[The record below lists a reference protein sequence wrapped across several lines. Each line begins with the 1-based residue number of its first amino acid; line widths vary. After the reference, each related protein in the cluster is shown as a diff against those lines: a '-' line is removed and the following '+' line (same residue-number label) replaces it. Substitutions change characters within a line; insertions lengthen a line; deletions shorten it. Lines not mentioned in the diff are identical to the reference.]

1 MSDENIKSDALKLW
15 KVDGKKVESN
25 ENGLKGFS
33 SEDDIITHFGGEQDV
48 HIIVYISAAAVVPRT
63 VVLRIVVPQTIF

>member
-1 MSDENIKSDALKLW
+1 MSDENIKPDALKLW

-33 SEDDIITHFGGEQDV
+33 SEDDIITHLEGERMK
-48 HIIVYISAAAVVPRT
+48 SR
-63 VVLRIVVPQTIF
+63 